1 MVRSFR
7 MRLRLRLAS
16 IALAAPALLG
26 LAVPAAAQT
35 PPPPPEQ
42 NRDTDLS
49 TSAGKFPLHVT
60 AEYLGMA
67 GLKTVMRI
75 RLRAPELSMA
85 AGKRGLTTF
94 SGELEGS
101 FVKGTEVVQA
111 FKYPV
116 SGEIGTRT
124 TFTYAF
130 LRAIEPGSYTLKLI
144 LIAPGNRQ
152 VGEAAT
158 ELSVP
163 EVGAKFSADMA
174 PGEASTLPSAEAVVI
189 ADEAANAA
197 SPGESKLKI
206 LPPDR
211 EAPVGLLRLE
221 ADAQPPITRVEFY
234 LEDKLI
240 VRRTRPPYSVEIDL
254 GQVPRKQTVRAVGY
268 DSNGRVI
275 DEDAWSINQ
284 GSARLAVKIL
294 PEADPA
300 GGKVRVKVAVQ
311 SISGG
316 VARQVELFLGNKKLH
331 TWTDSG
337 PYELTIPFN
346 EYSKS
351 DYLRATAIGEDGKE
365 ANDIRMLKGPNTT
378 IESVR
383 VDIVQLHV
391 SALDKDN
398 RFVKGLG
405 ENDFTVDEDGRKQTI
420 TGFEVAEK
428 LPLTI
433 GLVVDGSGSM
443 EKSMPFV
450 HDASVELF
458 RGLIRDKDK
467 GFVIEFREQ
476 PHMIQELTGDS
487 ASLQRAAR
495 ETSARGATALFDSIV
510 LGLYQF
516 RTLQGRKALIVVSDG
531 ADNHSHVDFATLLR
545 YARSAGAPVY
555 VIGVGISVLD
565 FGIRKQ
571 INELAQESGGE
582 VFHISS
588 AAKIGE
594 VTRRI
599 EEELRSQYIV
609 AFRTDSQKPDGEYR
623 TVAVTVDKPGVTA
636 RTIKGYIP

>member
-1 MVRSFR
+1 MAWP
-7 MRLRLRLAS
+7 LLLALVLS
-16 IALAAPALLG
+16 LSAAPAS
-26 LAVPAAAQT
+26 PQT
-35 PPPPPEQ
+35 RE
-42 NRDTDLS
+42 TELS
-49 TSAGKFPLHVT
+49 TAAGKFPLYVT

-67 GLKTVMRI
+67 GLKTVLRI

-85 AGKRGLTTF
+85 AGKRGLTSF
-94 SGELEGS
+94 SGELQGS
-101 FVKGTEVVQA
+101 FLKGGDIVQA

-124 TFTYAF
+124 TFGYAF
-130 LRAIEPGSYTLKLI
+130 LRAVEPGSYTLKL
-144 LIAPGNRQ
+144 LLVAPGGRE
-152 VGEAAT
+152 VGEATT

-174 PGEASTLPSAEAVVI
+174 PTEASTLPSAEAVVI

-197 SPGESKLKI
+197 TPGESKLKI
-206 LPPDR
+206 LPPAR
-211 EAPVGLLRLE
+211 EAPIGLLRLE
-221 ADAQPPITRVEFY
+221 ADASPPITRVEFY

-240 VRRTRPPYSVEIDL
+240 VRRTKPPYSVEIDL

-275 DEDAWSINQ
+275 DEDAWSLNQ
-284 GSARLAVKIL
+284 GAARLAIKIL
-294 PEADPA
+294 PAPDPA
-300 GGKVRVKVAVQ
+300 NGRVRVKVAVQ
-311 SISGG
+311 SIAGG
-316 VARQVELFLGNKKLH
+316 VAKQVELFLNDKKLR

-337 PYELTIPFN
+337 PYDLTIPMT
-346 EYSKS
+346 EYSKA
-351 DYLRATAIGEDGKE
+351 DYLRATAIAEDGKE
-365 ANDIRMLKGPNTT
+365 ANDIKFLKGPNTT
-378 IESVR
+378 IENVR
-383 VDIVQLHV
+383 VDVVQLHI
-391 SALDKDN
+391 SAVDKEN
-398 RFVKGLG
+398 RFVKGLA
-405 ENDFTVDEDGRKQTI
+405 ENDFSVQEDGRKQTI

-428 LPLTI
+428 LPLTV
-433 GLVVDGSGSM
+433 GLVIDGSGSM

-450 HDASVELF
+450 HDASAELF
-458 RGLIRDKDK
+458 RGLMRDKDK

-487 ASLQRAAR
+487 ASLQRASR
-495 ETSARGATALFDSIV
+495 ETSARGATALFDSVV

-516 RTLQGRKALIVVSDG
+516 RTLQGRKALIVVTDG
-531 ADNHSHVDFATLLR
+531 ADNHSHVDYPTLLR
-545 YARSAGAPVY
+545 YCRSAGAPVY
-555 VIGVGISVLD
+555 FIGVGISVLD
-565 FGIRKQ
+565 FGVRKQ
-571 INELAQESGGE
+571 INEVAQESGGE

-623 TVAVTVDKPGVTA
+623 TVAVSVDKPGVTA

>member
-1 MVRSFR
+1 MGPRILSPV
-7 MRLRLRLAS
+7 
-16 IALAAPALLG
+16 LAAL
-26 LAVPAAAQT
+26 LAVLAAAPTLGQT
-35 PPPPPEQ
+35 VE
-42 NRDTDLS
+42 TDLS
-49 TSAGKFPLHVT
+49 TAAGKFPLYVT

-67 GLKTVMRI
+67 GLKTVVRV

-85 AGKRGLTTF
+85 AGKRGLKSF
-94 SGELEGS
+94 SGELQGS
-101 FVKGTEVVQA
+101 FLKGEDIVQA
-111 FKYPV
+111 FRYPV

-124 TFTYAF
+124 TFTYGF
-130 LRAIEPGSYTLKLI
+130 LRAIEPGSYRLKLV
-144 LIAPGNRQ
+144 LQAPGGRD
-152 VGEAAT
+152 VGEASV

-174 PGEASTLPSAEAVVI
+174 PAEASTMPAAEAIVI
-189 ADEAANAA
+189 ADEASNAA
-197 SPGESKLKI
+197 TPGESKLKI
-206 LPPDR
+206 LPPAR
-211 EAPVGLLRLE
+211 EAPIGLLRLE
-221 ADAQPPITRVEFY
+221 ADVSPPITRVEFY

-254 GQVPRKQTVRAVGY
+254 GEVPRRQTVRAVGY

-294 PEADPA
+294 PTPDPT
-300 GGKVRVKVAVQ
+300 GGSVRVKVAVQ
-311 SISGG
+311 SIAGG
-316 VARQVELFLGNKKLH
+316 VARQVELFLGDKKLR

-337 PYELTIPFN
+337 PYEVTIPFT

-351 DYLRATAIGEDGKE
+351 EYLRATAIAEDGKE
-365 ANDIRMLKGPNTT
+365 ANDIRFLKGPNTT

-383 VDIVQLHV
+383 VDVVQLHI

-398 RFVKGLG
+398 RFVKGLA
-405 ENDFTVDEDGRKQTI
+405 ETDFSIQEDGRPQKV

-450 HDASVELF
+450 HDASAELF
-458 RGLIRDKDK
+458 RGLIRNKDK

-487 ASLQRAAR
+487 AALQRASR
-495 ETSARGATALFDSIV
+495 ETSARGATALYDSIV

-516 RTLQGRKALIVVSDG
+516 RTLQGRKALIVVTDG
-531 ADNHSHVDFATLLR
+531 ADNHSHVDFPTLLR
-545 YARSAGAPVY
+545 YARSGGSPIY
-555 VIGVGISVLD
+555 FIGVGISVLD
-565 FGIRKQ
+565 FGIRKE
-571 INELAQESGGE
+571 INEIAHESGGE
-582 VFHISS
+582 VFHIGS

-594 VTRRI
+594 VTKRI
-599 EEELRSQYIV
+599 EEELRSQYIL

-623 TVAVTVDKPGVTA
+623 MVAVSVTKPGVTA